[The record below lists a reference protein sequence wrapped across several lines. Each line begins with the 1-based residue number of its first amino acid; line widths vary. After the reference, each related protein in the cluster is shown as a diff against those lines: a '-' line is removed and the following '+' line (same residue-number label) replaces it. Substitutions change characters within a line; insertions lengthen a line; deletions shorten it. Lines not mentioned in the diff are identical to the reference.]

1 MERMSHMEFEQ
12 GNNRFYKEKDGKL
25 IAEVTYVPQGDSV
38 AIDHT
43 FVDPSLRGQGI
54 AEQLVDRVVE
64 EMQKEQMKVLAVCP
78 YVVELFK
85 RKPDKYEHIIANP

>member
-1 MERMSHMEFEQ
+1 MEFEH
-12 GNNRFYKEKDGKL
+12 GDNRFYKEKDGKL
-25 IAEVTYVPQGDSV
+25 VAEITYVPQGDTV

-54 AEQLVDRVVE
+54 AEQLVDRVVD
-64 EMQKEQMKVLAVCP
+64 EMQKEQKKVVAVCP